1 MKTSNFY
8 NEERATVIENLTA
21 IVDSAKAEGR
31 ELTEGESTEFDS
43 LNDKATALDAQ
54 AKRAA
59 SFEAMNAAKA
69 EKAEKIEEVELP
81 KELRDYSFQEAMKQ
95 AYSGRL
101 SGLTAEMD
109 QEARR
114 AHPNQMFR
122 GVAVPSAVLEARA
135 VGNAA
140 TNSTEVMSF
149 TDQLQANL
157 VLASAGANFYS
168 SIADQKF
175 PVMSGISSSFVA
187 ETGGNV
193 AAAGTATSSTLS
205 PKKMISIVEI
215 SAEAMAQNA
224 GVEAAVRKNLA
235 MSIASTLEKA
245 LLADANIT
253 NAPASIFAGA
263 AAQTVA
269 GAAPTIAELLA
280 MESELISNGV
290 NLEGA
295 RMAWLLDGGALS
307 EARQLAQVANVS
319 PAYDNVAKE
328 LLGYFAFASSN
339 VGNEAGTGTN
349 YLLGD
354 MSKIHIGFF
363 QGLDL
368 LFDPYTNASAGTGRL
383 IATSLCDGL
392 ATQNNT
398 AFIRVDNA

>member
-1 MKTSNFY
+1 MKTSKFY
-8 NEERATVIENLTA
+8 TEERASVVENMEA
-21 IVDSAKAEGR
+21 IVDAAKVEGR
-31 ELTEGESTEFDS
+31 ELTDDETTSFDS
-43 LNDKATALDAQ
+43 LNDKADSLAGM

-59 SFEAMNAAKA
+59 SYETLQSKKA
-69 EKAEKIEEVELP
+69 SKVEEVNNVP

-95 AYSGRL
+95 AYSGRYD
-101 SGLTAEMD
+101 GLTAEMD

-122 GVAVPSAVLEARA
+122 GLAVPSSVLEARA
-135 VGNAA
+135 IGNAA

-168 SIADQKF
+168 GVDDMKF

-193 AAAGTATSSTLS
+193 AAAGTATSATLS
-205 PKKMISIVEI
+205 PKKMISIGEI

-235 MSIASTLEKA
+235 MSIAATLEKA
-245 LLADANIT
+245 LLADANVT
-253 NAPASIFAGA
+253 NGPASIFAGA

-307 EARQLAQVANVS
+307 EARQLAQVSNVS

-354 MSKIHIGFF
+354 MSKIHIAQFS
-363 QGLDL
+363 GLDL

-383 IATSLCDGL
+383 IATSLVDGL